1 MNAAIAADR
10 DHYQWVNNYHQDDSM
25 GGKSTNGASAVTSS
39 TIVWICLSVCLS
51 FPEGSIQQRKQM
63 FVTIGSCSSHYNP
76 GLPWERGGVGVFL
89 IQKDKNCVANEDRIR
104 LNHKIKWNENTESYV
119 FINHKW
125 LNIGSFIY
133 FKLYFTGLIPNQLGP
148 SSIPGSGLWSMLI
161 PDSIN
166 TS

>member
-10 DHYQWVNNYHQDDSM
+10 DPYQRVNNYQQDDST
-25 GGKSTNGASAVTSS
+25 GGKSINGASEVTSS
-39 TIVWICLSVCLS
+39 TIVWMCLSVS
-51 FPEGSIQQRKQM
+51 PVQREHSTKKTD
-63 FVTIGSCSSHYNP
+63 VCHNRELLVPTITL
-76 GLPWERGGVGVFL
+76 GLPFL
-89 IQKDKNCVANEDRIR
+89 IQKDKNCMANEDRIR

-148 SSIPGSGLWSMLI
+148 SCIPGSGLWSMFI
-161 PDSIN
+161 SDSIS